1 VTPVT
6 SVYLAEN
13 SPRAVAALVNIGKRR
28 PGLLKH
34 LAKVADGIDG
44 VEVGKFLLGTLTA
57 LQVDFGRLQPDAMP
71 ARVFGVTQI
80 IEEHFGN
87 PEERPNPAV
96 MFQAPQ
102 YVPV

>member
-1 VTPVT
+1 
-6 SVYLAEN
+6 
-13 SPRAVAALVNIGKRR
+13 
-28 PGLLKH
+28 
-34 LAKVADGIDG
+34 
-44 VEVGKFLLGTLTA
+44 
-57 LQVDFGRLQPDAMP
+57 
-71 ARVFGVTQI
+71 VTQI